1 MNIWVGTKIV
11 LFLRKKG
18 ENHRKMTFSFL
29 EAWHA
34 VLVCDFLNKFH
45 PWGWPTIWRLVCDF
59 FKAEEPS
66 EPLCDLVDPLVTLD
80 AGELLRSPWEAVD
93 IDGITPPDEWPL
105 VLDVVD
111 VGDAEPL
118 SFVVEEWRLLTLI
131 CDGREKMVHM
141 MNNISSKLLSFL
153 RQFDTVFSTWHSKIY
168 YITYMCMEIGNIL
181 IFERLI
187 ILRWVMFFG
196 ESTTL
201 HHDYVKNSFR
211 A

>member
-1 MNIWVGTKIV
+1 MNIWFGTKIV

-18 ENHRKMTFSFL
+18 ENHRRMTFSFL

-131 CDGREKMVHM
+131 CDGREKRWYIWWWIIFPQ
-141 MNNISSKLLSFL
+141 NLLSFL
-153 RQFDTVFSTWHSKIY
+153 RQLDALRIY
-168 YITYMCMEIGNIL
+168 YCISCVRIRK
-181 IFERLI
+181 FC
-187 ILRWVMFFG
+187 
-196 ESTTL
+196 
-201 HHDYVKNSFR
+201 YVYV
-211 A
+211 